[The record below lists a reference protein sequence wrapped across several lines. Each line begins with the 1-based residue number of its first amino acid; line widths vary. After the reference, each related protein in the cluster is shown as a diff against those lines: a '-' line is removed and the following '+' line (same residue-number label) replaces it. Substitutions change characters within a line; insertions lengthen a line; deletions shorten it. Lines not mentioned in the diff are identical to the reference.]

1 MQVPILFKAM
11 ENIKV
16 SLIAAVKNES
26 KYIGSCIESILTQ
39 EYRFPLDFEIIIA
52 DDSSSDNTYELLR
65 EAATLHNNIT
75 CIRSPTSGK
84 CAAYNAAYAQAKG
97 DFIFIFAGDDLL
109 PSNSLELRLTSMVG
123 YCKDNN
129 IDWRS
134 RPLAQFSKMK
144 TTSIDPVL
152 DNKVL
157 PPNYV
162 PRGNSSGATTF
173 LNRKAA
179 EVVFPIPQ
187 VLKAEDGW
195 MSLCVENLIK
205 YYHFPEITYTYRIHA
220 HNSVPYSRDYPSYRT
235 YLLDRMIV
243 YQVFSDFYGNS
254 LSRDQFEDLNRLVMF
269 AEFFRKKSLLRLAF
283 ARVSLP
289 LKVKCLAFSSRFIYL
304 LIRILYKLRLITL

>member
-1 MQVPILFKAM
+1 MQLPIGFKEM

-26 KYIGSCIESILTQ
+26 KYIESCIESILAQ

-52 DDSSSDNTYELLR
+52 DDFSSDNTYELLR
-65 EAATLHNNIT
+65 EATTLHNNIT
-75 CIRSPTSGK
+75 CMRSLSSGK
-84 CAAYNAAYAQAKG
+84 CAAYNTAYAQAKG

-109 PSNSLELRLTSMVG
+109 PSNSLELRLTSMIG
-123 YCKDNN
+123 YCRDNN
-129 IDWRS
+129 IDWRNK
-134 RPLAQFSKMK
+134 PLAQFSKMK
-144 TTSIDPVL
+144 TTSINPVL

-187 VLKAEDGW
+187 VLKAEDSW
-195 MSLCVENLIK
+195 MSLCVENLIN
-205 YYHFPEITYTYRIHA
+205 YYHFPRITYTYRIHA
-220 HNSVPYSRDYPSYRT
+220 DNSVPYSRDYLSYRT

-243 YQVFSDFYGNS
+243 YKVFSDFYANS
-254 LSRDQFEDLNRLVMF
+254 LSREQFDNLNRLTMF
-269 AEFFRKKSLLRLAF
+269 TELFQKKSLSRMFF
-283 ARVSLP
+283 ARVSFP
-289 LKVKCLAFSSRFIYL
+289 LKVKCLAFSSKFIYWM
-304 LIRILYKLRLITL
+304 IRILYQLKLITL